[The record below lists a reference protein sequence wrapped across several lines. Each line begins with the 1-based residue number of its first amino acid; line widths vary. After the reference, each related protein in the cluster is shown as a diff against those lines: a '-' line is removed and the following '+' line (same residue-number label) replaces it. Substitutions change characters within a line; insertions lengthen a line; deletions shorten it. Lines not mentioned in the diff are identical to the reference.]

1 MSAQFLVAQSRSKEV
16 LSRAISKLT
25 DTSSGSKTKMIIPH
39 PNFISFQTKT
49 SSSGQSAFSETPD
62 TSSKFAVVL
71 ITTSDNNLN
80 NKTIQN
86 FYYRTCSIST
96 PDQTSV
102 QITNA
107 FIPQK
112 CAPPI

>member
-1 MSAQFLVAQSRSKEV
+1 M
-16 LSRAISKLT
+16 IS
-25 DTSSGSKTKMIIPH
+25 PH
-39 PNFISFQTKT
+39 PNFTSFQTKT

-80 NKTIQN
+80 KKKYKT
-86 FYYRTCSIST
+86 FTLSYMLYFT

-102 QITNA
+102 HITNA